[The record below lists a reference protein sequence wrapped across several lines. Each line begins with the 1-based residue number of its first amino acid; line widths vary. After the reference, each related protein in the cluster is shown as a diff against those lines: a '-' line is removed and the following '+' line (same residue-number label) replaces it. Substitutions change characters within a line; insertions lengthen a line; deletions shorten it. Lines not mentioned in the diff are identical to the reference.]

1 MRVSYQ
7 LSHSLLTLWAASYA
21 CAASSWGFDD
31 ATVSVQGK
39 KAGVGGAFKEKLA
52 PNKPLP
58 NPVLLGPSDTLKI
71 LLTAK
76 EDRKAKQPHQAFL
89 LIKDP
94 ATSLDTSYAL
104 TVKDNGKG
112 KVELVQKDLPT
123 QLLTSSGP
131 LSASLIIASF
141 GSSQPYHSHAFDI
154 SLKFDPSSPT
164 ASQEKPLRYGKLP
177 EIHHTFKSEPQ
188 SPPKIITLI
197 FTAAVII
204 AFPLLAIAWLS
215 LGANLNHFSKALGSS
230 PISHTLFFGS
240 ILAMEGVFF
249 MYYTSWNLFQ
259 TLPAAA
265 AIGLV
270 TFLSGSR
277 ALREVQERRLSGLR

>member
-1 MRVSYQ
+1 MRIPYQ
-7 LSHSLLTLWAASYA
+7 FS
-21 CAASSWGFDD
+21 
-31 ATVSVQGK
+31 
-39 KAGVGGAFKEKLA
+39 LA
-52 PNKPLP
+52 PNTPLAEP
-58 NPVLLGPSDTLKI
+58 ILLGPSDTLKI

-76 EDRKAKQPHQAFL
+76 ENSKAKQPHQAFL

-94 ATSLDTSYAL
+94 ATSLDTSYPL
-104 TVKDNGKG
+104 SMKDNGKG

-141 GSSQPYHSHAFDI
+141 GSSQPYHSHAFDL
-154 SLKFDPSSPT
+154 SLKLDPSSPT
-164 ASQEKPLRYGKLP
+164 ASHEKPLRYGRLA
-177 EIHHTFKSEPQ
+177 EIHHTFKSEPT
-188 SPPKIITLI
+188 SPPKIITLV
-197 FTAAVII
+197 FTAAVVI
-204 AFPLLAIAWLS
+204 AFPLLVTAWLS
-215 LGANLNHFSKALGSS
+215 LGANLNHFSTALRSS
-230 PISHTLFFGS
+230 PISHMLFFCS

-259 TLPAAA
+259 TLPGAA